1 MELVV
6 DGRQSS
12 DKVIENFARADKLKA
27 NLVPSFLAL
36 SPEPIAILFMTSTPF
51 PFSYLKL
58 AGFYVIAGWPIFGSS
73 LAAADPA
80 AGVAPASDKPRNV
93 IVILADD
100 LGWGSLSCYGANPA
114 LVKTPNLDRLASQGV
129 KIMDAYAPSSVCSP
143 SRYAIMTG
151 RFYWRTTQ
159 DPEVL
164 PEWAPFHQGL
174 DRTTLGS
181 LLKSAGYATG
191 AIGKWHLG
199 IGTGV
204 ETDWNKPLT
213 PGPLEAGFD
222 YFYGMAANSDNLP
235 MVYIENHN
243 VAGQDP
249 GKPITFTEGKFRVV
263 TATNVTDPRTDVDA
277 GPRFNAKALKF
288 IDDHKDVPFFL
299 YYAPNEVHDKITP
312 SPEYAGT
319 SKAGPYGDFIQ
330 QLDGEV
336 GKILQKL
343 DDYHLTQ
350 DTLIIFTSDNGG
362 VVVPFP
368 GAKTSD
374 RPQAVAENAG
384 LAINGPLRDG
394 KHSVHEGGF
403 RVPFIVRWP
412 GHIPAGVTSTA
423 VVTLADVLATLSDA
437 VHQPIPPG
445 DGEDSFDLMP
455 LLTNQAPDVAGRDF
469 SPLYSAQGNY
479 AVRSGPWKYI
489 ELRDDA
495 RMTPGPDAPAWEIGR
510 GTFHAQAQQ
519 PERKLLAALQSRRR
533 LGREEEP
540 LSEGFPRGDQAAGRS
555 RPDPQGWPQS
565 SLGGSR

>member
-1 MELVV
+1 
-6 DGRQSS
+6 
-12 DKVIENFARADKLKA
+12 
-27 NLVPSFLAL
+27 
-36 SPEPIAILFMTSTPF
+36 MTWTPF
-51 PFSYLKL
+51 RLCRCKL
-58 AGFYVIAGWPIFGSS
+58 AALFLLAGIPNFFSS
-73 LAAADPA
+73 NAAADPSA
-80 AGVAPASDKPRNV
+80 TGAGTADKPRNV

-100 LGWGSLSCYGANPA
+100 LGWGSLGCYGAT
-114 LVKTPNLDRLASQGV
+114 LVKTPNLDRLASEGI

-164 PEWAPFHQGL
+164 PEWAPFHEGL
-174 DRTTLGS
+174 DRTTLAS

-199 IGTGV
+199 IGTGD

-243 VAGQDP
+243 VAGQAP
-249 GKPITFTEGKFRVV
+249 GTPITFTTGKFRVV

-277 GPRFNAKALKF
+277 GPRFCAKALKF

-312 SPEYAGT
+312 SPEYVGT

-343 DDYHLTQ
+343 DDYHLSQ
-350 DTLIIFTSDNGG
+350 NTLVLFTSDNGG

-368 GAKTSD
+368 AAQTSD
-374 RPQAVAENAG
+374 RPQAVAEKLG
-384 LAINGPLRDG
+384 FSQNGPLRDG

-437 VHQPIPPG
+437 VHQPIPPK

-455 LLTNQAPDVAGRDF
+455 VLMNQTTDVAGRDF

-479 AVRSGPWKYI
+479 ALRSGSWKYI
-489 ELRDDA
+489 ELRNDA
-495 RMTPGPDAPAWEIGR
+495 WMTPGPNTPAWESTGELFTLKHSNPNENAWQLYNLDDDL
-510 GTFHAQAQQ
+510 GEKKNLYQKDS
-519 PERKLLAALQSRRR
+519 PEVTKLQGDLDQVRK
-533 LGREEEP
+533 
-540 LSEGFPRGDQAAGRS
+540 DGRS
-555 RPDPQGWPQS
+555 HP
-565 SLGGSR
+565 